1 MLGRLEIEDFGLI
14 ARASVEFAGGMTAFT
29 GETGS
34 GKTMLIGAL
43 AFVLGERSSPETIR
57 SGSARTRV
65 SLEVDID
72 GALRERLAAEG
83 FELEPDEPA
92 IFARELQTSG
102 KSSGRI
108 NGRAAT
114 AAQLREAGE
123 WFVDLVGQHE
133 QQRLLSQSY
142 QLELLDRYAG
152 DAALRLREAVGEA
165 YARAGTLSRE
175 LAALKELAGR
185 GLAEAEFARFAIAE
199 IDDAKLIAGED
210 VRLRERRDYL
220 ANAER
225 IASALALAHDFL
237 AGSARSARGASSG
250 RRRGFEGGAGS
261 ASDGLGAAATALAG
275 VATFGAEL
283 SRLAEL
289 LAALQSDATDAAV
302 AISRAIEAT
311 EFDEAEMGTIVERLD
326 VIARLQRKY
335 GGTIELVLESRDRLS
350 ASVQRHETSDERQ
363 SQLELALGTTRA
375 ELERLAVALRE
386 LRAEA
391 ARRLERS
398 VADELTE
405 LAMPAAR
412 FEVELERTE
421 EIGAQGHERAEFR
434 LSPNPGEPVRPLARA
449 ASGGEL
455 SRVLLALV
463 AAVAD
468 KRERTALVFDE
479 IDAGVGGATARS
491 VGERLGTLARSAQVL
506 CVTHLAQIAS
516 WADRHYALRKRDSG
530 GTTTIEV
537 LELRDRDAILDE
549 LARMMG
555 GKVHDVAVEHAETLL
570 RDARKRKTAV
580 ANRQ

>member
-14 ARASVEFAGGMTAFT
+14 ARASVEFAGGLTAFT

-65 SLEVDID
+65 SLEVDVD
-72 GALRERLAAEG
+72 AALRKRLGAEG
-83 FELEPDEPA
+83 FELEPGEPA

-175 LAALKELAGR
+175 LAELRESAGR
-185 GLAEAEFARFAIAE
+185 GLAEVEFARFAIAE
-199 IDDAKLIAGED
+199 IDDAKLVAGED
-210 VRLRERRDYL
+210 VRLRARRDYL

-225 IASALALAHDFL
+225 IASALALAHNAL
-237 AGSARSARGASSG
+237 VGGEGIG
-250 RRRGFEGGAGS
+250 RGAGS
-261 ASDGLGAAATALAG
+261 ASDGLAVTATALAG
-275 VATFGAEL
+275 VANFGAEL

-289 LAALQSDATDAAV
+289 VAALQSDVTDAAI

-311 EFDEAEMGTIVERLD
+311 EFNDAELGTIVERLD

-335 GGTIELVLESRDRLS
+335 GGTIELVLESRDRFMTN
-350 ASVQRHETSDERQ
+350 VEHHETSDERQ
-363 SQLELALGTTRA
+363 SQLEVALGAARA
-375 ELERLAVALRE
+375 ELERLAAELGE

-398 VADELTE
+398 VAEELTE

-412 FEVELERTE
+412 FEVGLERTE
-421 EIGAQGHERAEFR
+421 EIGAQGRERAEFR

-516 WADRHYALRKRDSG
+516 WADRHYALRKRERG

-570 RDARKRKTAV
+570 RDARRSKTAV